1 MASPVLNPLRPDGQ
15 QIELFHFVG
24 GTTKEDVYANFTS
37 FAAFVRNIVSML
49 LVPNY
54 PDNVRLEAGYV
65 LATYLPEI
73 IGLLR
78 DCEELFT
85 KSDELGQGWYEIVME
100 QLEKRMEGVTLAKSD
115 TPDEF

>member
-1 MASPVLNPLRPDGQ
+1 MASPVLNPRLPSGDSLQ
-15 QIELFHFVG
+15 LHHFLG
-24 GTTKEDVYANFTS
+24 GSSKESVYEKFVD
-37 FAAFVRNIVSML
+37 FAALVRNINSML
-49 LVPNY
+49 LVPTY
-54 PDNVRLEAGYV
+54 PDEVRSEAGYV

-85 KSDELGQGWYEIVME
+85 KSDETGRGWYETVME

-115 TPDEF
+115 TPDGF